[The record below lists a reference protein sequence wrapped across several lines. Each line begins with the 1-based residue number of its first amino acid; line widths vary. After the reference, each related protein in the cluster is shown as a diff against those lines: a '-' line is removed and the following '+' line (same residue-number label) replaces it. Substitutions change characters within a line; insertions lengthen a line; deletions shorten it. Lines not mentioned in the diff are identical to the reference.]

1 MGPSYDTYHLQ
12 QQPTF
17 LPYLPSTTTTYLP
30 TIPTIFNNNLPSYH
44 TYHLQQ
50 QPEMS
55 QISLLTLLLVGAAVD
70 HAVCWSVG
78 DIDPSIAG
86 TYQYV
91 SGAEKLVAQEGTL
104 SDETKA
110 AAAGAKFG
118 FTVSLTANA
127 LSVKYNSVGGGNFAV
142 KMKPGVPVVAGDA
155 TDEQMDTD
163 TLSITGPNSVRLAY
177 VGKNGGESGVD
188 NLTFTAGGCKLVRT
202 VNGVDNTLVFK
213 KSMKHEPKLTN
224 LEMTEMQ

>member
-1 MGPSYDTYHLQ
+1 MGIRTRTP
-12 QQPTF
+12 
-17 LPYLPSTTTTYLP
+17 TYLP
-30 TIPTIFNNNLPSYH
+30 TIPTTFNNNLPSYH

-91 SGAEKLVAQEGTL
+91 SGAEKLMAQEGTL
-104 SDETKA
+104 SAEQKA
-110 AAAGAKFG
+110 VAGGAKMRM
-118 FTVSLTANA
+118 TVSLTANA
-127 LSVKYNSVGGGNFAV
+127 VSVKYNAVGGGTIAV
-142 KMKPGVPVVAGDA
+142 KMKPGVPVLAEDP

-163 TLSITGPNSVRLAY
+163 TLSITGPRSVRMAY
-177 VGKNGGESGVD
+177 VGMKGGESGVD
-188 NLTFTAGGCKLVRT
+188 NITFTDGGCTMVRT
-202 VNGVDNTLVFK
+202 VNGVDNTLLFK
-213 KSMKHEPKLTN
+213 KV
-224 LEMTEMQ
+224 

>member
-1 MGPSYDTYHLQ
+1 MGIRTR
-12 QQPTF
+12 
-17 LPYLPSTTTTYLP
+17 TTTYLP

-91 SGAEKLVAQEGTL
+91 SGAEKLMAQEGTL
-104 SDETKA
+104 SDEQKA
-110 AAAGAKFG
+110 AAAGVKFG
-118 FTVSLTANA
+118 FTISMTANA
-127 LSVKYNSVGGGNFAV
+127 LAVKYNTVGGGNFAV
-142 KMKPGVPVVAGDA
+142 KLKPGVPVVTADGS
-155 TDEQMDTD
+155 DEHMDTD
-163 TLSITGPNSVRLAY
+163 TLSITGPRSIRLAW
-177 VGKNGGESGVD
+177 VGMKGGVSGVD
-188 NLTFTAGGCKLVRT
+188 NITFTAGGCKVVRT
-202 VNGVDNTLVFK
+202 VNGVANNLLLK
-213 KSMKHEPKLTN
+213 KV
-224 LEMTEMQ
+224 

>member
-1 MGPSYDTYHLQ
+1 MG
-12 QQPTF
+12 F
-17 LPYLPSTTTTYLP
+17 LPYLPSSTTTYLP

-70 HAVCWSVG
+70 HAVSLGVG
-78 DIDPSIAG
+78 DLDPSIAG

-91 SGAEKLVAQEGTL
+91 SGAEKLMAQEGTL
-104 SDETKA
+104 SAEQKA
-110 AAAGAKFG
+110 VAGGAKMRM
-118 FTVSLTANA
+118 TVSLTANA
-127 LSVKYNSVGGGNFAV
+127 VSVKYNAVGGGTIAV
-142 KMKPGVPVVAGDA
+142 KMKPGVPVLAEDA

-163 TLSITGPNSVRLAY
+163 TLSITGPRSVRMAY

-188 NLTFTAGGCKLVRT
+188 NITFTPGGGKIVRT
-202 VNGVDNTLVFK
+202 VNGVANTILFK
-213 KSMKHEPKLTN
+213 RV
-224 LEMTEMQ
+224 